1 MRLRFGSLTRGS
13 LTLGA
18 ANLALLSLY
27 FIPVWGRD
35 AVRVLISPYNGLDDR
50 AHATT
55 AIYFRHLF
63 DLNSNG
69 LVLVSQALAG
79 IKLVIVAAFVAYLI
93 ELARA
98 CVMRREPDRETIDV
112 VLILAVANV
121 FVCILAAVALGEAPI
136 VRLYATQM
144 MLLAGAITVIVVERH
159 LAPAPAA
166 PSRVDTAMRE
176 REELNP
182 GLSVGVLTEGP
193 PPARIAAAL
202 ARIPEMRLRSPLDRY

>member
-1 MRLRFGSLTRGS
+1 MRSRFGSLTRGS

-18 ANLALLSLY
+18 VNLALLSLY
-27 FIPVWGRD
+27 FIPVWGRE
-35 AVRVLISPYNGLDDR
+35 AVRALISPYNGLDDR

-63 DLNSNG
+63 DLNHNG
-69 LVLVSQALAG
+69 LVVVSHVLAG

-93 ELARA
+93 EFARA
-98 CVMRREPDRETIDV
+98 IVMRREADRETIDV
-112 VLILAVANV
+112 VLILAAADI
-121 FVCILAAVALGEAPI
+121 FVCILAAVTLGEAAI

-159 LAPAPAA
+159 ITPAPAA

-176 REELNP
+176 REALQLGPSP
-182 GLSVGVLTEGP
+182 GALTDGP

-202 ARIPEMRLRSPLDRY
+202 ARIPETRLRGPLDRY

>member
-1 MRLRFGSLTRGS
+1 MRSRFGSLTLGS
-13 LTLGA
+13 L
-18 ANLALLSLY
+18 NLALLSLY

-35 AVRVLISPYNGLDDR
+35 AVNALISPYNGLEDR

-63 DLNSNG
+63 DLNYNG
-69 LVLVSQALAG
+69 LVVASHVLAG
-79 IKLVIVAAFVAYLI
+79 IKLVVVAAFVAYLI
-93 ELARA
+93 EFARA
-98 CVMRREPDRETIDV
+98 CVTRREADRETIDV
-112 VLILAVANV
+112 VLILAVADI
-121 FVCILAAVALGEAPI
+121 FVSILAAVALGEAAI

-159 LAPAPAA
+159 VAPAAPA

-176 REELNP
+176 REALKL
-182 GLSVGVLTEGP
+182 GLSVGAPTDGP

-202 ARIPEMRLRSPLDRY
+202 ARIPETRLRGPLDRY